1 MLLGCIIGFKNKKT
15 DISIIKKNL
24 EKCLLYHFM
33 VSDLKNKDKRE
44 DFKIYDS
51 ITYRA
56 GGGFI
61 ENVTKNLLSNP
72 KIISNKLTEEM
83 FNNLLCQL
91 FIEVN
96 NPYERKLENGKNK
109 NDKRRTLKFFE
120 KTIMFYFYK
129 EKIPTNMLENEF
141 SIEHICPNS
150 SEWDGELD
158 KDRTGNLIPIIST
171 INSSRG
177 NKHINEYSKTKN
189 GESFCE
195 FIKEII
201 PKSNVYDNIISHEIK
216 PRIKSNELYNT
227 MCKKNEEKYKQNF
240 IDCLFI

>member
-1 MLLGCIIGFKNKKT
+1 
-15 DISIIKKNL
+15 
-24 EKCLLYHFM
+24 M
-33 VSDLKNKDKRE
+33 VNDLKNKDKKE
-44 DFKIYDS
+44 DLKNSDS
-51 ITYRA
+51 LTYRA
-56 GGGFI
+56 GGGFVD
-61 ENVTKNLLSNP
+61 NVTKNLLSNP
-72 KIISNKLTEEM
+72 EIISNKLKKEL
-83 FNNLLCQL
+83 FNDLLVQL
-91 FIEVN
+91 YDEAN

-129 EKIPTNMLENEF
+129 EKIPTNMLENDF

-150 SEWDGELD
+150 SEWDGALD

-177 NKHINEYSKTKN
+177 NKHISEYNKTKN

-201 PKSNVYDNIISHEIK
+201 PKSNVYDNIVSHEKK
-216 PRIKSNELYNT
+216 PIIKSIELYNN
-227 MCKKNEEKYKQNF
+227 MCRENEEKYKQNF
-240 IDCLFI
+240 IDCLFNKKK

>member
-1 MLLGCIIGFKNKKT
+1 
-15 DISIIKKNL
+15 
-24 EKCLLYHFM
+24 M
-33 VSDLKNKDKRE
+33 VSDLKNKDKKE
-44 DFKIYDS
+44 EFKNYDS

-56 GGGFI
+56 GGCFV
-61 ENVTKNLLSNP
+61 ENVAKNLLSNP
-72 KIISNKLTEEM
+72 KNISIKLTKEI
-83 FNNLLCQL
+83 FNNLICQL
-91 FIEVN
+91 YLEVN

-189 GESFCE
+189 GELFCE

-201 PKSNVYDNIISHEIK
+201 PKSNIYNNIISHEKK
-216 PRIKSNELYNT
+216 PRIKSNKLYNK
-227 MCKKNEEKYKQNF
+227 MCEENEEKYKQNF
-240 IDCLFI
+240 ISCLFI